1 MKKVAN
7 FIRKLSITQ
16 QLLAIVVF
24 TTAFFLIFFFGIIS
38 MNINRFVEI
47 QMYDVIHRS
56 QQNIIFD
63 YQNHTSPDLLFGP
76 SDKDMSHI
84 IYRDGSLFIS
94 SGLNNVEPKLIAYL
108 DDNIEALAKSTQND
122 FGFRNTSLYTVSAIN
137 QHDVLV
143 TIMSQQYHQGFKDLL
158 LNNIINMMMV
168 IMVVVFSLLLMWVL
182 YIIHPLN
189 LIKEYINRI
198 RKNEDVSLRVERDD
212 EIGALAKVLVEMH
225 DELKRQEKLKEE
237 MIQNIS
243 HDLKTPIATI
253 KSYGE
258 SIKDGIYPYETL
270 EKSVDVIIE
279 HAERL
284 EKKVF
289 NLLMLN
295 RMDYMTSEQIDLDQD
310 IQLTGVI
317 EQVIVS
323 SNQFRPEIDFILDS
337 EGSSTFTGA
346 EEPWRVV
353 IENLLDNAL
362 RYAKSKIV
370 IKVKDNYVS
379 VYNDG
384 SKIDQ
389 SSATA
394 LFKAYEKGEGG
405 QFGLGLSIVNRVTS
419 NYGYEVSVQNI
430 DDGVEFIIR
439 KEDVNE

>member
-1 MKKVAN
+1 MKKIAN

-16 QLLAIVVF
+16 QLLAIVIF
-24 TTAFFLIFFFGIIS
+24 TTAFFLLFFFGIIS
-38 MNINRFVEI
+38 MNINRFVEL

-56 QQNIIFD
+56 QENIIYN
-63 YQNHTSPDLLFGP
+63 YQLGMDAEHLFGP
-76 SDKDMSHI
+76 ADKDMSHI
-84 IYRDGSLFIS
+84 IYRDYELVLT
-94 SGLNNVEPKLIAYL
+94 SGLPNMDAHLLEYL
-108 DDNIEALAKSTQND
+108 EEHIETLSTSTQND
-122 FGFRNTSLYTVSAIN
+122 FKFRKSSLYTVSAIN
-137 QHDVLV
+137 EQDVLV
-143 TIMSQQYHQGFKDLL
+143 TIMSQHYHQGFKNLL

-168 IMVVVFSLLLMWVL
+168 IMVVMFSLLLMWVL

-198 RKNEDVSLRVERDD
+198 RNNEDVTLRVERDD
-212 EIGALAKVLVEMH
+212 EIGELAKVLVEMH
-225 DELKRQEKLKEE
+225 QEIKRQEKLKEE

-295 RMDYMTSEQIDLDQD
+295 RMDYMRSEQIDLGQK
-310 IQLTGVI
+310 IQLAPII
-317 EQVIVS
+317 EHVIVS
-323 SNQFRPEIDFILDS
+323 SNQFRPDIDMILDADD
-337 EGSSTFTGA
+337 STLFIGA

-362 RYAKSKIV
+362 RYAKTEIR
-370 IKVKDNYVS
+370 IRVKDNFVS

-384 SKIDQ
+384 STIDQ
-389 SSATA
+389 NSTSA
-394 LFKAYEKGEGG
+394 LFNAYEKGEGG
-405 QFGLGLSIVNRVTS
+405 QFGLGLAIVNRVTS
-419 NYGYEVSVQNI
+419 NYGYRVNAMNI
-430 DDGVEFIIR
+430 NEGVEFIIR
-439 KEDVNE
+439 KDERHE

>member
-1 MKKVAN
+1 MKKITE

-16 QLLAIVVF
+16 QLLSIVIF

-38 MNINRFVEI
+38 MNINRFVEV

-56 QQNIIFD
+56 QENIIYD
-63 YQNHTSPDLLFGP
+63 YQNQLSPDLLFGP
-76 SDKDMSHI
+76 ADKDLTQI
-84 IYRDGSLFIS
+84 IYRDGSLYIS
-94 SGLNNVEPKLIAYL
+94 SGIAGTDIGLLEFL
-108 DDNIEALAKSTQND
+108 DDNIEVLAKSTQND
-122 FGFRNTSLYTVSAIN
+122 FRFKKSSLYTVSAIN

-168 IMVVVFSLLLMWVL
+168 IMVVIFSLLLIWVI

-198 RKNEDVSLRVERDD
+198 RLNENVSLRVERDD
-212 EIGALAKVLVEMH
+212 EIGELAKVLVEMH

-295 RMDYMTSEQIDLDQD
+295 RMDYMSSEQTDVGHEFMLAP
-310 IQLTGVI
+310 VI
-317 EQVIVS
+317 EHVIVS
-323 SNQFRPEIDFILDS
+323 SKQFRPDIDIILEADDS
-337 EGSSTFTGA
+337 SLITGS

-353 IENLLDNAL
+353 IENLLDNAI
-362 RYAKSKIV
+362 RYAKSKI
-370 IKVKDNYVS
+370 IISVKDDYCS

-384 SKIDQ
+384 STIDQ
-389 SSATA
+389 STASA
-394 LFKAYEKGEGG
+394 LFNAYEMGEGG
-405 QFGLGLSIVNRVTS
+405 QFGLGLAIVNRVTN
-419 NYGYEVSVQNI
+419 NYGYKVNVENV
-430 DDGVEFIIR
+430 DDGVKFIIR
-439 KEDVNE
+439 KDEVHE

>member
-1 MKKVAN
+1 MKKAAK

-38 MNINRFVEI
+38 SNINRFVEI

-56 QQNIIFD
+56 QDNIIYD
-63 YQNHTSPDLLFGP
+63 YQQHISPDHLFGP
-76 SDKDMSHI
+76 SDKDMTHI
-84 IYRDGSLFIS
+84 IYRDGEFFIS
-94 SGLNNVEPKLIAYL
+94 SGINNVDASLLDYL
-108 DDNIEALAKSTQND
+108 HTNIDALSKSTQND
-122 FGFRNTSLYTVSAIN
+122 FRFKKSSLYTVSAIN
-137 QHDVLV
+137 EHDVLV
-143 TIMSQQYHQGFKDLL
+143 TIMSQQYHKEFKDLL

-168 IMVVVFSLLLMWVL
+168 IMVVVFSLLLIWVL

-198 RKNEDVSLRVERDD
+198 RMNENVSLKVERDD
-212 EIGALAKVLVEMH
+212 EIGELALVLVEMH

-295 RMDYMTSEQIDLDQD
+295 RMDYMTSEQQD
-310 IQLTGVI
+310 IDREFELAPIVQH
-317 EQVIVS
+317 VIVS
-323 SNQFRPEIDFILDS
+323 SQQFRPEIDIILNQN
-337 EGSSTFTGA
+337 ESSTFVGSD
-346 EEPWRVV
+346 EPWRVV

-370 IKVKDNYVS
+370 ITLADDYCS

-384 SKIDQ
+384 SHIDQ
-389 SSATA
+389 SSASA

-419 NYGYEVSVQNI
+419 NYGYQVSVHNI
-430 DDGVEFIIR
+430 NDGVEFIIR
-439 KEDVNE
+439 KDEIHE

>member
-16 QLLAIVVF
+16 QLLGIVVF

-38 MNINRFVEI
+38 SNINRFVDI

-56 QQNIIFD
+56 QENIIYD
-63 YQNHTSPDLLFGP
+63 YQIDIRPEHLFGP
-76 SDKDMSHI
+76 YDKDMSHI
-84 IYRDGSLFIS
+84 IYREGRFYIS
-94 SGLNNVEPKLIAYL
+94 SSLTNVDNELVEFLDANVER
-108 DDNIEALAKSTQND
+108 LASMTQND
-122 FGFRNTSLYTVSAIN
+122 FYYKKTSLYTVTAIN
-137 QHDVLV
+137 EIDVLV
-143 TIMSQQYHQGFKDLL
+143 TIMSQQYQNEFKNLL

-168 IMVVVFSLLLMWVL
+168 IMVVVFSLLLIWVL

-198 RKNEDVSLRVERDD
+198 RRNENVTLRVDRDD
-212 EIGALAKVLVEMH
+212 EIGALARVLVEMH

-295 RMDYMTSEQIDLDQD
+295 RMDYMTNELQD
-310 IQLTGVI
+310 IEQEFQLAPVI
-317 EQVIVS
+317 EHVIVS
-323 SNQFRPEIDFILDS
+323 TNQFRPEINFTLNAK
-337 EGSSTFTGA
+337 ESSTFNGS

-362 RYAKSKIV
+362 RYAKSEI
-370 IKVKDNYVS
+370 IINVKDGYCS

-384 SKIDQ
+384 SSIDQ
-389 SSATA
+389 EKASG
-394 LFKAYEKGEGG
+394 LFKAYEMGEGG
-405 QFGLGLSIVNRVTS
+405 QFGLGLAIVNRVTS
-419 NYGYEVSVQNI
+419 NYGYHVDVHNI
-430 DDGVEFIIR
+430 RDGVEFVIR
-439 KEDVNE
+439 KGVKHE

>member
-1 MKKVAN
+1 MRKISNYV
-7 FIRKLSITQ
+7 RKLSITQ
-16 QLLAIVVF
+16 QLLGIVVF

-38 MNINRFVEI
+38 MNINRFVEV

-56 QQNIIFD
+56 QENIIFN
-63 YQNHTSPDLLFGP
+63 YQQDVSPQYLFGAE
-76 SDKDMSHI
+76 DRDMSHI
-84 IYRDGSLFIS
+84 IYRDGEFFIS
-94 SGLNNVEPKLIAYL
+94 SGIGNVDSELLSYLNTHVE
-108 DDNIEALAKSTQND
+108 DLASVTQND
-122 FGFRNTSLYTVSAIN
+122 FYYKKSSLYTVIAIN
-137 QHDVLV
+137 QDDVLV
-143 TIMSQQYHQGFKDLL
+143 SIMSQQYHQGFKDLL

-168 IMVVVFSLLLMWVL
+168 IMVVIFSLLLIWVL

-198 RKNEDVSLRVERDD
+198 RNNENVSLKIERDD
-212 EIGALAKVLVEMH
+212 EIGELAKVLVEMH

-295 RMDYMTSEQIDLDQD
+295 RMDYLTHEQQD
-310 IQLTGVI
+310 IKNEFELAPVI
-317 EQVIVS
+317 EHVIVS
-323 SNQFRPEIDFILDS
+323 SNQFRPEINFVLEADESTTFN
-337 EGSSTFTGA
+337 GS

-362 RYAKSKIV
+362 RYAKSEI
-370 IKVKDNYVS
+370 IITVKKDYVS

-384 SKIDQ
+384 SHIDQ

-394 LFKAYEKGEGG
+394 LFNAYEKGEGG
-405 QFGLGLSIVNRVTS
+405 QFGLGLAIVNRVTS
-419 NYGYEVSVQNI
+419 NYGYKVSVHNER
-430 DDGVEFIIR
+430 DGVEFIIR
-439 KEDVNE
+439 KDV